1 VRAADLTVHYP
12 ARRTA
17 TLTELSLALAPG
29 DRVLL
34 LGPSGAGK
42 TTLLLSLAG
51 IIPQA
56 IYAQTTGS
64 VTVGGLD
71 AQRTPPATLART
83 IGLLF
88 QDPDAQLCMPTVEE
102 EVAFGLENLGVSPD
116 VMEPR
121 VRSALDAVRLTS
133 RRATRIDRLSGGLRQ
148 RLALADLLAM
158 AAPVLLLDEPTAHL
172 DPQGTREFF
181 EALGQIAPA
190 SFLLVEHKLEHVVSL
205 VTRVVALSA
214 DGRVLTEGLPATVF
228 GVHAPLLDAAGI
240 WLPPAA
246 RIAREAGLD
255 TRILTFDQLATAV
268 RRSPDAARK
277 VAQVLP
283 VPRRPV
289 TPGRDALSVSAL
301 SYTYPRGVHALHEIT
316 LHVTKGDF
324 LAVVGANGSGK
335 TTLALHLVGI
345 LPPPPGR
352 VKVLGED
359 MAEIPPRKIPSLIG
373 YVFQNPEHQFIAETV
388 LDEVRHTLRQ
398 RGFDESTATTEARN
412 MLAAHQLGP
421 EDLHPYQLSQGAKR
435 RLSVLTALA
444 AAPQILVLDEPTFGQ
459 DARTNAALLRELVR
473 LNEQGL
479 TVLVITHDM
488 DAVGQ
493 FARSVAI
500 MRDGQITHRGP
511 IADLPHYRTQLEEAG
526 LELPFPMRVRALVR
540 DA

>member
-1 VRAADLTVHYP
+1 
-12 ARRTA
+12 
-17 TLTELSLALAPG
+17 
-29 DRVLL
+29 VLL

-51 IIPQA
+51 IIPQG
-56 IYAQTTGS
+56 IYAQTAG
-64 VTVGGLD
+64 TVKVGDLD
-71 AQRTPPATLART
+71 AQRTPPATLARS

-121 VRSALDAVRLTS
+121 IRTALDAVRLTS
-133 RRATRIDRLSGGLRQ
+133 RRAMRIDRLSGGLRQ

-181 EALGQIAPA
+181 EVLGQISPA
-190 SFLLVEHKLEHVVSL
+190 SLLLVEHKLEHVVSL

-214 DGRVLTEGLPATVF
+214 EGRVLAEGLPATVF
-228 GVHAPLLDAAGI
+228 GAQAPLLEATGI
-240 WLPPAA
+240 WLPPASL
-246 RIAREAGLD
+246 IAREAGLD
-255 TRILTFDQLATAV
+255 TGILTFDQLATAV

-283 VPRRPV
+283 VPRAPV
-289 TPGRDALSVSAL
+289 VPGGEALSMSAL
-301 SYTYPRGVHALHEIT
+301 SYTYPRGVRALHEIT
-316 LHVTKGDF
+316 LRVPVGDF

-345 LPPPPGR
+345 LPPPPGH
-352 VKVLGED
+352 VKVLGQD
-359 MAEIPPRKIPSLIG
+359 MAEIPPRQIPSLIG

-398 RGFDESTATTEARN
+398 RGFDESAATTEGRK
-412 MLAAHQLGP
+412 MLAAYQLGP
-421 EDLHPYQLSQGAKR
+421 VEDLHPYQLSQGAKR
-435 RLSVLTALA
+435 RLSVLTTLA

-479 TVLVITHDM
+479 TVLMITHDM

-500 MRDGQITHRGP
+500 MRDGQITHQGA
-511 IADLPHYRTQLEEAG
+511 IADLPHYRTQLAEAG
-526 LELPFPMRVRALVR
+526 LELPFAMRVRELVSN
-540 DA
+540 A